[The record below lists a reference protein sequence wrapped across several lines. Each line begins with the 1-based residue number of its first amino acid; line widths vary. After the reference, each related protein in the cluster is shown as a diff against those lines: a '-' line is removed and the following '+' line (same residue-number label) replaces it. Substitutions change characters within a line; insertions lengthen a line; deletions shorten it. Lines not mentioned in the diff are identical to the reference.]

1 MHVTVNINHQIR
13 RYALRSCKKGNILPP
28 CCTRPIWATGTA
40 APVGP
45 APLQR
50 IVSLLVCREHE
61 QGGIC
66 MVCTYCTVCAK
77 IYLFSYENRIFFCF
91 AVPSLQPPIK
101 SYAPIESVV
110 RKPTTIAQVPS
121 ASHVTTGIN
130 SVQLMTSHNPTASVA
145 VVNMG
150 KYFYHLYLQIGQ

>member
-1 MHVTVNINHQIR
+1 MQPVVSCEQTCNNFVCKPVITRVFTVSIYFTFNNLM
-13 RYALRSCKKGNILPP
+13 YFFVA
-28 CCTRPIWATGTA
+28 
-40 APVGP
+40 
-45 APLQR
+45 
-50 IVSLLVCREHE
+50 VS
-61 QGGIC
+61 
-66 MVCTYCTVCAK
+66 
-77 IYLFSYENRIFFCF
+77 
-91 AVPSLQPPIK
+91 SLQPPIK

-150 KYFYHLYLQIGQ
+150 KYFCRCEILYEFSKETCELDKYNIVKLFTPAMILYIKTFQLINRCLLGSLCVYTIK